1 MSDAQA
7 TALLEK
13 LHSLQGVLSQV
24 YGMINMVR
32 QVASDVCFQCMQ
44 SATLANTS
52 AIPGRTLAQV
62 GEEFADAVESVANS
76 MATASGSLAILI
88 GALSAGNAEMA

>member
-13 LHSLQGVLSQV
+13 LHTLQGVLSQV
-24 YGMINMVR
+24 YGMINTVR
-32 QVASDVCFQCMQ
+32 PMASDVCFQCMQ
-44 SATLANTS
+44 SAALANTNVV
-52 AIPGRTLAQV
+52 PGRTFAQV

-76 MATASGSLAILI
+76 VATASGSLAILI
-88 GALSAGNAEMA
+88 GTLTAGNAEMV